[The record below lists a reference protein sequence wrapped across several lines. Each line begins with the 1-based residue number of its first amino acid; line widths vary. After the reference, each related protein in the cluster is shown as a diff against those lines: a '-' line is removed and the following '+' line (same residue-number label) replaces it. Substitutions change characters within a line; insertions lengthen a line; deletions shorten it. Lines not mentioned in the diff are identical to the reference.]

1 MTSSNWRQKMPSLL
15 DYRYRKFQFD
25 CVKSSIFRLAKPIGG
40 PNDHTPFN
48 VRGLTY
54 MRLNKNT
61 SGGLLSY
68 SLHASDHNN
77 SVWGERQNRYNLRG
91 LLAIRRES
99 FKVPAPVLSSHHS
112 LHKPSYTQLSTHH
125 INNVPSKHT
134 RDVHH
139 VPHLRHT
146 HTHTS
151 KLSPTEILPISESA
165 TDNGLKRTQAYNK
178 IRSKGSSAGPESA
191 SSSPFLS
198 IRLFRLVFL

>member
-1 MTSSNWRQKMPSLL
+1 MQVTIIIA
-15 DYRYRKFQFD
+15 F
-25 CVKSSIFRLAKPIGG
+25 
-40 PNDHTPFN
+40 
-48 VRGLTY
+48 
-54 MRLNKNT
+54 
-61 SGGLLSY
+61 
-68 SLHASDHNN
+68 
-77 SVWGERQNRYNLRG
+77 WGERQNRYNLPG

-134 RDVHH
+134 REFHH

-146 HTHTS
+146 HTHTHTHTN
-151 KLSPTEILPISESA
+151 KLSPTEIPPISESA

-178 IRSKGSSAGPESA
+178 SRSKGSSAGPESA

-198 IRLFRLVFL
+198 IRMFRLVFL